1 LRWPALSARAR
12 LILTAVLIVITAC
25 AITATS
31 AAFALTANSAP
42 LDFGTFGAPGA
53 DLLRGQWGSVF
64 ADPTIQ
70 AGPFELAF
78 WGVAELLGVAGP
90 LGWTV
95 FCAVSVSLFAF
106 AFAFVVERA
115 LRGIVG
121 RWSVVLASAAA
132 AVFAISS
139 APISAV
145 ANGHPA
151 QLAIPLLWLGA
162 GMLARADRP
171 FTAGAVLALTAG
183 WELWGLLGVAVLLLA
198 PRIDVRTAWRSA
210 LGVAAVLVLMFA
222 PFALLGPFRM
232 FGFAWPI
239 YEGTLAHLLL
249 PEAATFPWPLRL
261 AQGAL
266 SIGAGA
272 TVALVLRRSPDAIW
286 LVPLAACS
294 VRLLIDPVSAG
305 YYTDAPILLV
315 LVGLALSLARLSLL
329 LLLACL
335 AALNVLIDFQRFTVI
350 PAIALVVLVVL
361 TVALAARAAGCK
373 PSSPRPGSPATPLLV
388 EPK

>member
-1 LRWPALSARAR
+1 MTVAA
-12 LILTAVLIVITAC
+12 IIVTA
-25 AITATS
+25 
-31 AAFALTANSAP
+31 AAFAVTANSPP

-64 ADPTIQ
+64 GDPIIQ

-95 FCAVSVSLFAF
+95 FCVVAVSLFTFAF
-106 AFAFVVERA
+106 AFIVER
-115 LRGIVG
+115 LVRGIADG
-121 RWSVVLASAAA
+121 WSVPLAAA
-132 AVFAISS
+132 AAFIFAISS

-151 QLAIPLLWLGA
+151 QLAVPLLWLGA

-198 PRIDVRTAWRSA
+198 PRIDVRAAWRSA

-239 YEGTLAHLLL
+239 YEGSLAHLLL
-249 PEAATFPWPLRL
+249 PESATFPWPLRL

-266 SIGAGA
+266 SIGAGVA
-272 TVALVLRRSPDAIW
+272 VALLLRRSVDSIW

-294 VRLLIDPVSAG
+294 VRLLIDPVPAG

-315 LVGLALSLARLSLL
+315 LVGLALSGARLSFL

-335 AALNVLIDFQRFTVI
+335 AAFNVLIDFQRLTVI
-350 PAIALVVLVVL
+350 PAIALVVI
-361 TVALAARAAGCK
+361 VALAVALAVRAARRRRDSGRVLGRVAAL
-373 PSSPRPGSPATPLLV
+373 S
-388 EPK
+388 